1 MSSDKESILYK
12 ILEWIII
19 ITVTVFMIYKLY
31 EMWNMNN

>member
-1 MSSDKESILYK
+1 MSSDKESILHK

>member
-19 ITVTVFMIYKLY
+19 ITVTLFMIYKLY

>member
-31 EMWNMNN
+31 EMWSMNN